1 MYFHVAITN
10 PPAQGA
16 NKMKKTVLTFGLI
29 SGIIASVLMLLTMPF
44 IHRIGFEKGLIVGY
58 TEMVLSFMLV
68 FFGIRSYRDNVGNGT
83 ISFGRAFSVGILIA
97 LISCVFYVLTWE
109 LIYYKLMPDFHD
121 YFVNSMMEQIRN
133 SGHTQAQIAAELAEA
148 KRFSESYRNPLVNMA
163 YTILEP
169 LPVGLLVTLISS
181 LILRTKSKKR
191 GSPEVVTTAV

>member
-1 MYFHVAITN
+1 
-10 PPAQGA
+10 
-16 NKMKKTVLTFGLI
+16 MKKTVLTFGLI
-29 SGIIASVLMLLTMPF
+29 SGVIASVLMLLTMPF

-83 ISFGRAFSVGILIA
+83 ISFGLAFSVGILIA